1 MSLTHTSSSSSS
13 ASVAEASAILKRL
26 TERLHQYNTCEQQ
39 ADIDSLQTILDSPL
53 FRTLFNL
60 QESIQQLKNEYEKG
74 NQLVRNC
81 LFDFD
86 LHGRLHF
93 IQQSH
98 SNSTNERHWPS
109 KAHRSASISP
119 PFPN

>member
-1 MSLTHTSSSSSS
+1 MI
-13 ASVAEASAILKRL
+13 EASAILKRL

-60 QESIQQLKNEYEKG
+60 QESIQELKSEYEKG

-86 LHGRLHF
+86 LHGHLHF
-93 IQQSH
+93 TKENPINNNNNQ
-98 SNSTNERHWPS
+98 NERSFSS
-109 KAHRSASISP
+109 KNERI
-119 PFPN
+119 